1 MRNEDAM
8 KSQKIKVQQ
17 LPGQLLCIPTP
28 SGNQPAPMALA
39 AQNGQVT
46 HLYGF
51 AWKQG
56 TANHHFGVHCISGET
71 NLGSTLFDPTI
82 SRESGAIW

>member
-1 MRNEDAM
+1 
-8 KSQKIKVQQ
+8 
-17 LPGQLLCIPTP
+17 
-28 SGNQPAPMALA
+28 MALA

-46 HLYGF
+46 HFYGF